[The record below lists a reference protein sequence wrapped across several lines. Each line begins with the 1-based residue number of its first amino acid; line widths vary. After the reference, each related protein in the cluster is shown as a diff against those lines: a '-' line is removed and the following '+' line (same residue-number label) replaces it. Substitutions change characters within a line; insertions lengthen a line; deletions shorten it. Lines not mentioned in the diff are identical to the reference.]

1 VRDKKAGR
9 VDSAALEEQWPHS
22 LVLTTRRRHAVAHL
36 AHPTPW
42 ERIAWHIGGA
52 SDPHMP
58 KRRGE
63 RREGKWRADWRRFG
77 RKGAVTKK
85 VRRGVWRPEGREA
98 GRKPKQVQKESR
110 CLGITAPHPSN
121 TPTGEWRRGGG
132 SWSERAWDE
141 GIYTRADC
149 NTGATTPLV
158 RG

>member
-1 VRDKKAGR
+1 
-9 VDSAALEEQWPHS
+9 
-22 LVLTTRRRHAVAHL
+22 VAHL

-42 ERIAWHIGGA
+42 KRIAVAHWRRFGPTDA
-52 SDPHMP
+52 

-63 RREGKWRADWRRFG
+63 RREGKWRADWRRFGG

-132 SWSERAWDE
+132 S
-141 GIYTRADC
+141 C